1 MMAVPAI
8 TCGCG
13 GIGRRAAL
21 RSLWDK
27 TRGSSSLL
35 SRTIQFSQPQRIP
48 CVPPADWPGGI
59 QMVIHLTKVTA
70 PYLIRKRGIFYLHK
84 RIPKDLVGHY
94 GMNFIRKSLK
104 TRDRVVAI
112 RLSSSIVASLEKE
125 WMDIRFNIPDEVST
139 FEFLKGERNTEP
151 LLSVACQN
159 YLQMKGRLD
168 DKRFHRHT
176 TRVVGEVIEL
186 AGDKLLSAYSRA
198 DAVAFRD
205 KLLARRVSSATVKRN
220 FECIRAVWNY
230 SAREYGLNI
239 NNPFANMNY
248 GTGAEPVKRKPVP
261 IESIR
266 IVQNECMKADDEI
279 RWLIALISDTGMR
292 LAEAAGLHKDDV
304 HLDGEMPFISL
315 VEHDWRPLKT
325 RGSKR
330 DIPLVGAALWA
341 VKRASEACHTGFLF
355 PRYCSEAGCKADYAS
370 NTLNKWMK
378 PFVPEGCVIHSFR
391 HSLRDRLRAVECP
404 SDIIDQIGG
413 WATTSVGQGYGEGY
427 PLKNL
432 YQWMQHLG

>member
-1 MMAVPAI
+1 M
-8 TCGCG
+8 
-13 GIGRRAAL
+13 
-21 RSLWDK
+21 
-27 TRGSSSLL
+27 
-35 SRTIQFSQPQRIP
+35 
-48 CVPPADWPGGI
+48 
-59 QMVIHLTKVTA
+59 IHLTKVTA

-104 TRDRVVAI
+104 TRDRVAAI

-125 WMDIRFNIPDEVST
+125 WMDIRFNIPDDVST
-139 FEFLKGERNTEP
+139 FEFLKGERNSEP
-151 LLSVACQN
+151 LLSIACQN

-205 KLLARRVSSATVKRN
+205 KLLARKVSSATVKRN

-248 GTGAEPVKRKPVP
+248 GSGAEPVKRKPVP

-266 IVQNECMKADDEI
+266 LVQNECMKADDEI

-292 LAEAAGLHKDDV
+292 LAEAAGVHKDDV
-304 HLDGEMPFISL
+304 HLDEDMPLIPPFRLRNTTTWLEISKEPNGNQMSAKSL
-315 VEHDWRPLKT
+315 FQFNDFYL
-325 RGSKR
+325 RGSTIQKVNQFNLR
-330 DIPLVGAALWA
+330 LCVSPQSPLAHFD
-341 VKRASEACHTGFLF
+341 S
-355 PRYCSEAGCKADYAS
+355 PIYPNPINRYRG
-370 NTLNKWMK
+370 
-378 PFVPEGCVIHSFR
+378 VP
-391 HSLRDRLRAVECP
+391 P
-404 SDIIDQIGG
+404 
-413 WATTSVGQGYGEGY
+413 
-427 PLKNL
+427 
-432 YQWMQHLG
+432 